1 MQAQLLQLSS
11 IIKRPKTDGART
23 NTLFQDGVLKL
34 VTILTCSS
42 VDFGLCT
49 NNTLNPCNFC
59 IWQWYRTYF
68 SALDSRSTAS
78 VSHRD
83 LFNLITLF
91 FLQVLKLTV

>member
-42 VDFGLCT
+42 VDFAYGNGIGL
-49 NNTLNPCNFC
+49 TLVHWTPV
-59 IWQWYRTYF
+59 Q
-68 SALDSRSTAS
+68 LL
-78 VSHRD
+78 V
-83 LFNLITLF
+83 
-91 FLQVLKLTV
+91 